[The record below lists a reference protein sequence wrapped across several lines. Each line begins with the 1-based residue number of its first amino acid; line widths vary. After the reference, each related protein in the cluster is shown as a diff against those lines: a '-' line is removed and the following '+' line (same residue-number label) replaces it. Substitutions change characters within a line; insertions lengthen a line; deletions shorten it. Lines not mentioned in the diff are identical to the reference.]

1 MKKSL
6 IFLGIVVIIL
16 LGVIVFIN
24 INARK
29 KESCSEQII
38 ISSYDNPVIPE
49 GFSKLDTE
57 QASWTLNKEGNPEG
71 WNKGLVIEDENQN
84 QFVWVPV
91 INSNFGIF
99 SNEEESLM
107 DNESTEEIDQ
117 IKKFGGFF
125 ISRFEAGICKELTDN
140 TTNISVN
147 TYNIEGVPVSQ
158 KGVIPWNYISLKKAK
173 INAQKMY
180 DNENIKSDLIT
191 TRQWLRVLKWLSDTG
206 FDFKNIKNKG
216 NFADSVFWFSGH
228 YSLNQGRD
236 FQYAEKYLKDEN
248 IILATGINENSNINN
263 IYDLFGNVM
272 EYTDGYVVDRGYY
285 SVGGYY
291 SESSCLKTAHLLG
304 VKPLDKI
311 GFRIVL
317 YLR

>member
-49 GFSKLDTE
+49 GFYKLDTE

-91 INSNFGIF
+91 IESDFGIF
-99 SNEEESLM
+99 SNEEETLM

-140 TTNISVN
+140 TTNISVD

-180 DNENIKSDLIT
+180 DYENIKSDLIT

-216 NFADSVFWFSGH
+216 NFADSVFWFSGN

-236 FQYAEKYLKDEN
+236 FQYAEKYLSH
-248 IILATGINENSNINN
+248 I
-263 IYDLFGNVM
+263 
-272 EYTDGYVVDRGYY
+272 
-285 SVGGYY
+285 
-291 SESSCLKTAHLLG
+291 
-304 VKPLDKI
+304 
-311 GFRIVL
+311 
-317 YLR
+317 